1 MRSVVKSVDDKE
13 IELKID
19 GKLKAKQE
27 TMLTFTF
34 KNAKTK
40 EPITDLQ
47 PYLGAVGHV
56 VILDKDSK
64 QYVHVHPM
72 VEDAK
77 GPEAVFQATFPSPGI
92 YKVWGECQQNNKVFT
107 VPFVVEVSE

>member
-77 GPEAVFQATFPSPGI
+77 GPEAVFHATFPSPGI
-92 YKVWGECQQNNKVFT
+92 YKVWGEFKQNNKVFT